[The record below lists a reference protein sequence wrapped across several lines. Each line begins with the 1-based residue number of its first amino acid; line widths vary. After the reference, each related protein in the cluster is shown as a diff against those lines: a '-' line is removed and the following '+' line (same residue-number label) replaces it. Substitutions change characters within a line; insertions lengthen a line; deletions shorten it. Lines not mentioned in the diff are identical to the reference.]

1 MQRTTCYFDE
11 SFINKMDGFI
21 KENNLKS
28 RNELLQKAVDF
39 YIDYN
44 NNKEPGTFLSKE
56 IEAIMSGNVELA
68 EKRLGNR
75 FAKLM
80 SETAIQLG
88 IMQQILKS
96 ISDIN
101 GDDIENFRKVVV
113 DEIRDNQK
121 ILKYEDL

>member
-101 GDDIENFRKVVV
+101 GDDIENFRKVTV
-113 DEIRDNQK
+113 DEIRNNQK
-121 ILKYEDL
+121 ILKYEEL

>member
-11 SFINKMDGFI
+11 SFINKMDSFI
-21 KENNLKS
+21 KENNLRS

-56 IEAIMSGNVELA
+56 IEAIMSGNVGLA

-88 IMQQILKS
+88 IMQQVLKS

-101 GDDIENFRKVVV
+101 GDDIENFRKVAV

>member
-11 SFINKMDGFI
+11 SFINKMDSFI
-21 KENNLKS
+21 KENNLRS

-56 IEAIMSGNVELA
+56 IEAIMSGNVGLA

-88 IMQQILKS
+88 ILQQVLKS
-96 ISDIN
+96 ISDI
-101 GDDIENFRKVVV
+101 DESDIKNFKKIAV
-113 DEIRDNQK
+113 DE
-121 ILKYEDL
+121 LKNKAGEI